1 MQGLPGQPVQV
12 SETLWCCLHSANSTA
27 KSRTNL
33 CGLAGCR
40 VIMLRYVEFFGGE
53 DQQRAIHECTSP
65 VMMPW
70 CSETLFFAKR
80 VGLLVPAVSQLAVIQ
95 TATCRSVD
103 RHPSSV
109 QPAEAGVVSEKCLCV
124 FDIDRTLT
132 SKQGMQD
139 LLLTMSY
146 HMSHDMVFLICR
158 YMQICK
164 SI

>member
-1 MQGLPGQPVQV
+1 MVLLALRQ
-12 SETLWCCLHSANSTA
+12 LHRQKPHQLVWLGRLSSYHV
-27 KSRTNL
+27 RD
-33 CGLAGCR
+33 
-40 VIMLRYVEFFGGE
+40 MLSFFGGE
-53 DQQRAIHECTSP
+53 DQQRATHECTSP

-70 CSETLFFAKR
+70 CSETFFLAKR

-158 YMQICK
+158 
-164 SI
+164 

>member
-1 MQGLPGQPVQV
+1 
-12 SETLWCCLHSANSTA
+12 
-27 KSRTNL
+27 
-33 CGLAGCR
+33 
-40 VIMLRYVEFFGGE
+40 MLRYVEFFGGE

-124 FDIDRTLT
+124 FDIDPTLT